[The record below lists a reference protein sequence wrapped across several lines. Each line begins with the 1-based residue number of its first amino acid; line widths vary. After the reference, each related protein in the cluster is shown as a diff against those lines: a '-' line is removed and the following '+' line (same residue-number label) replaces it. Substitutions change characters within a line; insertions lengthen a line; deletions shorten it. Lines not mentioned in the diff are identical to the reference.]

1 MVRGRTKVASIDT
14 KVAIDTFVQWFR
26 FRRSGLMTAVE
37 EKPICTMAAEVGN
50 GGTAVNV
57 DKERILAGAGRKP
70 DPLLDLEKR
79 HGDVDR
85 ESVLDLIAVIEDE
98 RRMRAAAAVLSSD
111 TAVRERYRAQVREDS
126 AMFAS
131 IRRFG
136 THRARA
142 PFTARASAPVGGV
155 RMPVDGQVAAILQP
169 CAAVNDQGARRAI
182 VNAAECSIIQRLV
195 NDLDNTRVTY
205 TNLAVL
211 LRRPYLKFLVE
222 QIVESHVAIAADLAR
237 HVKTSGGVTMRRD
250 GHRWIKVRAWFETG
264 WLPPMPTSN
273 WVVWSASRGTSP
285 MSPHISRRYL
295 RT

>member
-1 MVRGRTKVASIDT
+1 MSAHRVGAPAACRHGTSIGIGEWDLAGGQGLDVLRQRLHAFHLRLQLTRSDSARPAEMVRGRTKVASIDT

-126 AMFAS
+126 AMLAS
-131 IRRFG
+131 IRQG
-136 THRARA
+136 LAR
-142 PFTARASAPVGGV
+142 TAREH
-155 RMPVDGQVAAILQP
+155 L
-169 CAAVNDQGARRAI
+169 
-182 VNAAECSIIQRLV
+182 
-195 NDLDNTRVTY
+195 
-205 TNLAVL
+205 
-211 LRRPYLKFLVE
+211 
-222 QIVESHVAIAADLAR
+222 
-237 HVKTSGGVTMRRD
+237 
-250 GHRWIKVRAWFETG
+250 
-264 WLPPMPTSN
+264 
-273 WVVWSASRGTSP
+273 
-285 MSPHISRRYL
+285 SRREQARQLEAYACQL
-295 RT
+295 MVRSQQSYNHAPRSTTKAQGGQS